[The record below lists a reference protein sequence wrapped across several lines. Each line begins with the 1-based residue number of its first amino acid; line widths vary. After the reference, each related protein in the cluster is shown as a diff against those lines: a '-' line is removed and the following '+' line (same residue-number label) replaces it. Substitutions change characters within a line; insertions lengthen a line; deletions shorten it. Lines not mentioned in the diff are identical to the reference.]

1 VNFLFWLLT
10 LGALDDIRRQG
21 LTSDERQAENDQ
33 AWFVIIAGLSLI
45 VILPLLLGVIGF
57 LFPSPPPY

>member
-1 VNFLFWLLT
+1 MNFLFWLLT